1 MEVWSNS
8 VPSDL
13 FSAEECVVA
22 YPRCDV
28 IPDAVSDSAVSDSAL
43 PGSVGA
49 ESGIPESV
57 AAGGAAPDIRTAER
71 RHLRLVAPASSVRA
85 GARSERVSTLLA
97 ELANC
102 SDPAERHRIQSEVA
116 EATLPVAR
124 SIASRYRGRGV
135 DIGDLEQ
142 IAALGLVKAAR
153 RWKPGLS
160 DDFLQYAVPTIS
172 GEIKRYFRDCWWTVR
187 PPRRLQEARAAV
199 AQAEQDLRQRSGRE
213 PADQEL
219 AVELDIDLRTV
230 RQAKAVRQCSRPS
243 SLEDPASDNGL
254 IDQALAGED
263 QDLQRAEN
271 RIAVQTL
278 LRTLS
283 DRDREVV
290 DLRYFRGWS
299 QARIGEHIGVSQ
311 MQVSRILRGICAKL
325 RERWEN

>member
-1 MEVWSNS
+1 MAS
-8 VPSDL
+8 
-13 FSAEECVVA
+13 
-22 YPRCDV
+22 PRCDPSTASTTV
-28 IPDAVSDSAVSDSAL
+28 VA
-43 PGSVGA
+43 
-49 ESGIPESV
+49 V
-57 AAGGAAPDIRTAER
+57 AAEPRSAKR
-71 RHLRLVAPASSVRA
+71 RHLSLVSAEPSIRA
-85 GARSERVSTLLA
+85 GGRSERVSALLA
-97 ELANC
+97 ELAIC
-102 SDPAERHRIQSEVA
+102 SDAAERHRIQSEVA
-116 EATLPVAR
+116 VATLPVAK

-160 DDFLQYAVPTIS
+160 EDFLQYAVPTIS

-199 AQAEQDLRQRSGRE
+199 GQAEQDLRQRTGRE
-213 PADQEL
+213 PDDHQLAAEL
-219 AVELDIDLRTV
+219 GIDLCTV

-243 SLEDPASDNGL
+243 SLEDPASDNGV

-263 QDLQRAEN
+263 RDLQRAEN

-283 DRDREVV
+283 ARDREVI
-290 DLRYFRGWS
+290 DMRYFRGWS

-311 MQVSRILRGICAKL
+311 MQVSRILRGICVTL

>member
-1 MEVWSNS
+1 MAS
-8 VPSDL
+8 
-13 FSAEECVVA
+13 
-22 YPRCDV
+22 PRCDPSTASTTV
-28 IPDAVSDSAVSDSAL
+28 VA
-43 PGSVGA
+43 
-49 ESGIPESV
+49 V
-57 AAGGAAPDIRTAER
+57 AAEPRSAKR
-71 RHLRLVAPASSVRA
+71 RHLSLVSAEPSIRA
-85 GARSERVSTLLA
+85 GGRSERVSALLA
-97 ELANC
+97 ELASC
-102 SDPAERHRIQSEVA
+102 SDAAERHRIQSEVA
-116 EATLPVAR
+116 VATLPVAK

-160 DDFLQYAVPTIS
+160 EDFLQYAVPTIS

-199 AQAEQDLRQRSGRE
+199 GQAEQDLRQRTGRE
-213 PADQEL
+213 PDDHQLAAEL
-219 AVELDIDLRTV
+219 GIDLCTV

-243 SLEDPASDNGL
+243 SLEDPASDNGV

-263 QDLQRAEN
+263 RDLQRAEN

-283 DRDREVV
+283 ARDREVI
-290 DLRYFRGWS
+290 DMRYFRGWS

-311 MQVSRILRGICAKL
+311 MQVSRILRGICVTL